1 VNAYG
6 FADGIASGP
15 AAAFLGAPVLLVG
28 EDLLPGSV
36 ANEIKRLDPVSIVVV
51 GGTGVI
57 SNAVAN
63 QLGALIN

>member
-1 VNAYG
+1 MSG
-6 FADGIASGP
+6 LFGSPSADVCQLMSAP
-15 AAAFLGAPVLLVG
+15 NWLATAF
-28 EDLLPGSV
+28 
-36 ANEIKRLDPVSIVVV
+36 EIKRLDPVSIVVV